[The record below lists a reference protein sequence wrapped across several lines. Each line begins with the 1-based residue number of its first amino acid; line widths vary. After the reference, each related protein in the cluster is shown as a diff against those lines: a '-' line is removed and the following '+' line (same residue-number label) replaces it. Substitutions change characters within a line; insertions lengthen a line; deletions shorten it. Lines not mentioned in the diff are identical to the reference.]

1 MKSAQRFELVSPDRP
16 LIANPVDWSICF
28 ICQEEGDES
37 FLVFPYK
44 KPGEYSQGIP
54 FKYHA
59 YNQLFSVSLFVL
71 LISNYKYRP
80 VFVFHDI
87 CQINCKLNN
96 NEKQQDVFKILLLY
110 IHFPG
115 FAKDPTKSSY
125 YSTAENLKNIKKS
138 MNYL

>member
-59 YNQLFSVSLFVL
+59 CNQLFSVSLFVL
-71 LISNYKYRP
+71 LISN
-80 VFVFHDI
+80 
-87 CQINCKLNN
+87 
-96 NEKQQDVFKILLLY
+96 
-110 IHFPG
+110 
-115 FAKDPTKSSY
+115 
-125 YSTAENLKNIKKS
+125 
-138 MNYL
+138 